1 MAAVIPQHRLLGRVG
16 MSGTGTCEHTHEAL
30 GAERSELPVEQYR
43 NGPPHVY
50 VQLASERAVA
60 ALRPDLAALAELE
73 VAANCFAGRGGSWK
87 TRMFYP
93 SGGIPEDPV
102 TGSAA
107 GSLAIHLARHGRAG
121 FGEQIEIR
129 QGAEIDRPSV
139 LYATVTGQGDRI
151 DSVEVGGPALIVAE
165 GRFRVAPS

>member
-1 MAAVIPQHRLLGRVG
+1 MSG
-16 MSGTGTCEHTHEAL
+16 SGTGEHTHEAL
-30 GAERSELPVEQYR
+30 GGERSELPVEQYR

-73 VAANCFAGRGGSWK
+73 VAANCFAGRGGSWE

-107 GSLAIHLARHGRAG
+107 GRRALHPAP
-121 FGEQIEIR
+121 Q
-129 QGAEIDRPSV
+129 RPS
-139 LYATVTGQGDRI
+139 
-151 DSVEVGGPALIVAE
+151 
-165 GRFRVAPS
+165 